1 MPAQPTLA
9 SAELLR
15 DLWRSFSR
23 AKRRRVASGSGGGVC
38 HGRISRRADL
48 RWGLRWV
55 LMTSVF
61 KQFFT
66 NNFLAKVVSV
76 LLATLLWAVIKQRP
90 MSEQTPA
97 HQKAPE
103 PSVNFGAGVNGK

>member
-1 MPAQPTLA
+1 MV
-9 SAELLR
+9 
-15 DLWRSFSR
+15 RS
-23 AKRRRVASGSGGGVC
+23 
-38 HGRISRRADL
+38 GRISRRTDL
-48 RWGLRWV
+48 RWGLRRV
-55 LMTSVF
+55 LMTAVF

-90 MSEQTPA
+90 LQDPA
-97 HQKAPE
+97 SFNAKPPE